1 MIYFY
6 ILEEHGAFQVSLVAY
21 LVPIVATL
29 VSLFVLGEAI
39 GALTLVGFGLVATGF
54 ALLKRRAIADLRGP
68 GRAWDG
74 LDLLSALKGEDSSV
88 GNPTS

>member
-1 MIYFY
+1 MVYLGVFSTAVAFLIYFY

-54 ALLKRRAIADLRGP
+54 ALLKRRAIADLTGLGTGV
-68 GRAWDG
+68 GR
-74 LDLLSALKGEDSSV
+74 
-88 GNPTS
+88 P